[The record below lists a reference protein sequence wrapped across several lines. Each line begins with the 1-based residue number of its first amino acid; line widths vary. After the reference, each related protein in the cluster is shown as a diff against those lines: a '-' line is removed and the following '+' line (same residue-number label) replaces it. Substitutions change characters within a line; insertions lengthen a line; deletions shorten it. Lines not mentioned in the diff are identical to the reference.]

1 MGADGEA
8 RLSAGRAQRMEGR
21 CISTSR
27 LARNGDRG
35 NLRRLQRKREAP
47 RRYKASSDSSA
58 FFRGYIQSGSSF
70 DSCDVHKRK
79 MPIPGSLTV
88 IARLGIAPWARQ
100 GHWADRNVFRDVG
113 FCHAALSHIADDKSL
128 RPGRWNSRSRW
139 PNVCFRMFFPAWR
152 SNRVCHLPLTSLAYR
167 QRLVV
172 TLPRTDSQV
181 RSTQAPS
188 SQPQRSLMSSSSVDI
203 RFQGKHTRGFG
214 RENR

>member
-79 MPIPGSLTV
+79 MPTPRSLTV
-88 IARLGIAPWARQ
+88 IARLGIAPWQ
-100 GHWADRNVFRDVG
+100 GRVIGLTGMYSGMSDFATRH
-113 FCHAALSHIADDKSL
+113 CPI
-128 RPGRWNSRSRW
+128 SR
-139 PNVCFRMFFPAWR
+139 
-152 SNRVCHLPLTSLAYR
+152 LTSRYG
-167 QRLVV
+167 
-172 TLPRTDSQV
+172 
-181 RSTQAPS
+181 
-188 SQPQRSLMSSSSVDI
+188 
-203 RFQGKHTRGFG
+203 QGDGTRGRAG
-214 RENR
+214 RMYVSECFFLRGGPTESATCR